1 MNQPIEQ
8 RFRKLEERVE
18 DIEHTFK
25 EVIKNEEQ
33 LIRLSQRHRHN
44 TEHLKV
50 IVEGIALDIGD
61 TRERFDTIERTQ
73 AEHGQLLQS
82 HEELLKG
89 HIADVRERFDTIER
103 TQAEHGQLLQSHS
116 GRFDT
121 IEHTQT
127 EHGQLLQSQGELLRQ
142 ILARLEPR

>member
-1 MNQPIEQ
+1 MNQPMEQ
-8 RFRKLEERVE
+8 RFAKLEQRVE

-50 IVEGIALDIGD
+50 IVEGISLDIGDTRERFDIIERTQAEHGELLKNQGEMLETHIGD
-61 TRERFDTIERTQ
+61 TRERFDTIEHTQ
-73 AEHGQLLQS
+73 AE
-82 HEELLKG
+82 
-89 HIADVRERFDTIER
+89 
-103 TQAEHGQLLQSHS
+103 HS

-121 IEHTQT
+121 LERTQT
-127 EHGQLLQSQGELLRQ
+127 EHGELLRQ
-142 ILARLEPR
+142 ILARLESR

>member
-8 RFRKLEERVE
+8 RFAKLEQRVE

-25 EVIKNEEQ
+25 EIIKNEEQ

-61 TRERFDTIERTQ
+61 SRERFDTLERTQTEHGDLLKRQEDLLKNHIGDTRERFDTLERTQ
-73 AEHGQLLQS
+73 AEHG
-82 HEELLKG
+82 
-89 HIADVRERFDTIER
+89 D
-103 TQAEHGQLLQSHS
+103 
-116 GRFDT
+116 
-121 IEHTQT
+121 
-127 EHGQLLQSQGELLRQ
+127 LLRQ
-142 ILARLEPR
+142 ILARLESR

>member
-8 RFRKLEERVE
+8 RFAKLEQRVE
-18 DIEHTFK
+18 EIEHTFK
-25 EVIKNEEQ
+25 EVIKNDEH

-61 TRERFDTIERTQ
+61 TRERFDTLERTQ
-73 AEHGQLLQS
+73 AEQGEML
-82 HEELLKG
+82 EN
-89 HIADVRERFDTIER
+89 HIGDTRERFDGIER
-103 TQAEHGQLLQSHS
+103 IQTKHS

-121 IEHTQT
+121 LERTQT
-127 EHGQLLQSQGELLRQ
+127 EHGELLRQ
-142 ILARLEPR
+142 ILAQLEAR